1 MPQSPSI
8 FKGMLLQTWG
18 DVLTRSFQELGVGL
32 LGFLPN
38 IIVALIIFVV
48 GWVVAVLLSHV
59 VAHVVGALK
68 VDNALKSANF
78 DEVLGRAGIRLNT
91 GHFLGELVKWFVIV
105 VFLVATLD
113 VLGLTQVNAFLQNVV
128 LAYIPQVIA
137 AALILLIAAVI
148 AEALRKAVIHGAKAA
163 GIDAAGLLGGLT
175 KWAVWIFA
183 ILIAL
188 SQLGIADFFAR
199 TLFTGVVVALA
210 IALGLAFGLG
220 GQEAAARMLE
230 RMHKDMMH

>member
-1 MPQSPSI
+1 
-8 FKGMLLQTWG
+8 MLLQTWG
-18 DVLTRSFQELGVGL
+18 EILTQSFQELWLGIVG
-32 LGFLPN
+32 FVPN
-38 IIVALIIFVV
+38 IIIAIIIFIV
-48 GWVVAVLLSHV
+48 GWVVGVLLGHV
-59 VAHVVGALK
+59 VAQAVRSLK
-68 VDNALKSANF
+68 IDSALKSANV
-78 DEVLGRAGIRLNT
+78 EEILSRAGFRLDS
-91 GHFLGELVKWFVIV
+91 GKFLGELVKWFVII

-113 VLGLTQVNAFLQNVV
+113 VLHLSQVNAFLQNVV
-128 LAYIPQVIA
+128 LAYLPQVIA

-148 AEALRKAVIHGAKAA
+148 AEALRKLVIGAAKAA
-163 GIDAAGLLGGLT
+163 EIEAAGLLGGFA

-220 GQEAAARMLE
+220 GQEAAGRFLE
-230 RMHKDMMH
+230 QMRKDMHH

>member
-1 MPQSPSI
+1 
-8 FKGMLLQTWG
+8 MLLQTWG
-18 DVLTRSFQELGVGL
+18 YILTRSFQELWIGIVG
-32 LGFLPN
+32 FVPN
-38 IIVALIIFVV
+38 IFVAIVIFVV
-48 GWVVAVLLSHV
+48 GWIVGVLLGRV
-59 VAHVVGALK
+59 VAHAIDALK
-68 VDNALKSANF
+68 LDNALKSANV
-78 DEVLGRAGIRLNT
+78 DELLARAGFRLDS
-91 GHFLGELVKWFVIV
+91 GLFIGALVKWFVII

-113 VLGLTQVNAFLQNVV
+113 VLKLTQVNAFLQNVV
-128 LAYIPQVIA
+128 LAYLPQVIA

-148 AEALRKAVIHGAKAA
+148 AQALRKVVIGAAKAA
-163 GIDAAGLLGGLT
+163 NIEAAGLLGGLA
-175 KWAVWIFA
+175 KWAVWVFG

-230 RMHKDMMH
+230 KMRKDLTH

>member
-1 MPQSPSI
+1 
-8 FKGMLLQTWG
+8 MLLQTWG
-18 DVLTRSFQELGVGL
+18 EILTRSFQELGTGIVT
-32 LGFLPN
+32 FVPN
-38 IIVALIIFVV
+38 ILIAIVIFIV
-48 GWVVAVLLSHV
+48 GWVVGSLLGRV
-59 VAHVVGALK
+59 VAHAVNALK
-68 VDNALKSANF
+68 IDQALKSANV
-78 DEVLGRAGIRLNT
+78 EEILARAGLRLDA
-91 GHFLGELVKWFVIV
+91 GRFLGTLVEWFVIV

-137 AALILLIAAVI
+137 AALILLIAAVLGN
-148 AEALRKAVIHGAKAA
+148 ALRRLVIHAAKAA
-163 GIDAAGLLGGLT
+163 NVEAAGLLGGLA
-175 KWAVWIFA
+175 KWSVWIFA

-220 GQEAAARMLE
+220 GQEAAARFLE
-230 RMHKDMMH
+230 QMRKDMTHHS

>member
-1 MPQSPSI
+1 
-8 FKGMLLQTWG
+8 MLLQTWG
-18 DVLTRSFQELGVGL
+18 DILTRSSQDL
-32 LGFLPN
+32 LTGIAGFVPN
-38 IIVALIIFVV
+38 ILVAIVIFVV
-48 GWVVAVLLSHV
+48 GWVV
-59 VAHVVGALK
+59 GALLGRI
-68 VDNALKSANF
+68 VAQAIDALKLDSALRSANV
-78 DEVLGRAGIRLNT
+78 DQVLARAGFRLDS
-91 GHFLGELVKWFVIV
+91 GRFIGALVEWFIII

-128 LAYIPQVIA
+128 LAYLPQVIA
-137 AALILLIAAVI
+137 AALILLISAVL
-148 AEALRKAVIHGAKAA
+148 AQALRRVVIGAAKAA
-163 GIDAAGLLGGLT
+163 NIDAAGLLGGLA
-175 KWAVWIFA
+175 KWSVWVFG

-230 RMHKDMMH
+230 RMRKDMQH

>member
-1 MPQSPSI
+1 M
-8 FKGMLLQTWG
+8 
-18 DVLTRSFQELGVGL
+18 
-32 LGFLPN
+32 PN
-38 IIVALIIFVV
+38 ILVAIIIFVV
-48 GWVVAVLLSHV
+48 GWIVAVLLGRV
-59 VAHVVGALK
+59 VAHAIGALK
-68 VDNALKSANF
+68 LDNALKSANV
-78 DEVLGRAGIRLNT
+78 DEILGRAGFRLDS
-91 GHFLGELVKWFVIV
+91 GRFLGELVKWFVIV

-113 VLGLTQVNAFLQNVV
+113 VLKLTQVNAFLQNVV
-128 LAYIPQVIA
+128 LAYLPQVIA

-148 AEALRKAVIHGAKAA
+148 AQALRKVVIGAAKAA
-163 GIDAAGLLGGLT
+163 NIEAAGLLGGLA

-230 RMHKDMMH
+230 KMRKDLVH